1 MSCVGTVSSSDEQ
14 AMSTRSRI
22 VIRYR
27 SRFTHQQAPTTAAP
41 LSIRQMP
48 ISTGPITCV
57 TRSSK
62 MNDVPQTKQQKQ
74 NARCATA
81 ESSVKGKGE
90 SASADERSASRNIG
104 NKTEETPKYVLWF
117 GPRF

>member
-41 LSIRQMP
+41 LSIRQMA

-57 TRSSK
+57 TRSSR
-62 MNDVPQTKQQKQ
+62 MNEVPQTKQQEQ
-74 NARCATA
+74 NARSATA
-81 ESSVKGKGE
+81 ESGGSKVNEQRRKKPFSVG
-90 SASADERSASRNIG
+90 G
-104 NKTEETPKYVLWF
+104 NAEYPPQLVQKIHRLP
-117 GPRF
+117 GHN

>member
-1 MSCVGTVSSSDEQ
+1 MICGGAVNNSEAIAIS
-14 AMSTRSRI
+14 AKSRGA
-22 VIRYR
+22 IRYS

-81 ESSVKGKGE
+81 GSSVKGKGE

-104 NKTEETPKYVLWF
+104 NKTEETPKYVLW
-117 GPRF
+117 